1 VKIINSI
8 DSYSSFK
15 KSVLKGKKIGLI
27 PTMGALHA
35 GHASLIKRAQKECE
49 HVIVSIFV
57 NPIQFNNYKDLANY
71 PSDIKGDISFLESLN
86 VSLLFNPSGKVVY
99 PDGPKIKNY
108 NLDNLDTKL
117 EGLLRPG
124 HFQGVATVIDR
135 LFDILKPDRAYF
147 GLKDYQQVQVI
158 KKLASIRAECP
169 EIIGCP
175 IIREDTG
182 LAMSSRNSRLN
193 TKQKKA
199 ASSIFRALKFA
210 EKEIRIFPVPPEA
223 LKREMKAIIHSSGEL
238 RVEKILFAFSNS
250 LDLINDPNS
259 PLDHYNESVQC
270 FISAFAG
277 EVRLIDN
284 YCVS

>member
-1 VKIINSI
+1 
-8 DSYSSFK
+8 
-15 KSVLKGKKIGLI
+15 
-27 PTMGALHA
+27 MGALHA
-35 GHASLIKRAQKECE
+35 GHASLIKQAQKECE

-57 NPIQFNNYKDLANY
+57 NPIQFNNSKDFENY
-71 PSDIKGDISFLESLN
+71 PSDLKGDISFLESLN
-86 VSLLFNPSGKVVY
+86 VSLLFNPSGKVMY
-99 PDGPKIKNY
+99 PNGPKTKNY
-108 NLDNLDTKL
+108 NLDNLDNKL

-124 HFQGVATVIDR
+124 HFQGVATVVDR
-135 LFDILKPDRAYF
+135 LFDLLKPDRVYL

-158 KKLASIRAECP
+158 KKLASIRAEHP
-169 EIIGCP
+169 EIIGCR

-193 TKQKKA
+193 SKQKKA
-199 ASSIFRALKFA
+199 AASIFRALKFA
-210 EKEIRIFPVPPEA
+210 EKEIRIFPVPPDA

-284 YCVS
+284 HCVC